1 MRQLMLAAGVA
12 CAVVAVGELADA
24 QVNTMP
30 GQVVGTGYGLGS
42 VGQAVPKA
50 APQAGTPINL
60 PSNSKMVRRYDPN
73 NPYDALN
80 GTSYSKDQ
88 VVAPVTPLSPLV
100 EHSFLSKMKTI
111 LGFDTP
117 SQPVPRSTY
126 FPSLTRR
133 NRERNE
139 AKQWRRD

>member
-1 MRQLMLAAGVA
+1 MLATGIV
-12 CAVVAVGELADA
+12 CAVVALMGYADA

-42 VGQAVPKA
+42 VGNAIPKA
-50 APQAGTPINL
+50 APQAGRPIQL
-60 PSNSKMVRRYDPN
+60 PKDTAMVRRYDPN
-73 NPYDALN
+73 RPFDALK
-80 GTSYSKDQ
+80 GTNLSRDQ
-88 VVAPVTPLSPLV
+88 VQAPISATTGGDPSL
-100 EHSFLSKMKTI
+100 FDKMQMI
-111 LGFDTP
+111 LGFKKHP
-117 SQPVPRSTY
+117 QAKPAVNPSTY